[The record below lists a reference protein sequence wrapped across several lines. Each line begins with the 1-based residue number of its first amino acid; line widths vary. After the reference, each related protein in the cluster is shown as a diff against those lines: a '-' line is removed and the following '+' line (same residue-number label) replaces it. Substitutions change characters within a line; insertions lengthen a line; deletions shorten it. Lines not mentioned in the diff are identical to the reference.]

1 MQRNIKG
8 NPHEETLAN
17 SNLKRHLENCHADVF
32 KAYTDS
38 VANKKLLDAL
48 VEQDKDAFSKS
59 YIRQRNAALN
69 NE

>member
-1 MQRNIKG
+1 M
-8 NPHEETLAN
+8 AN